1 MHASPCPPFPTSA
14 ENLLGPLQAADL
26 ISAES
31 VERAKALL
39 RTAQVHPLSALLRLN
54 AVSEASLYQA
64 YADLLAL
71 PLLGTD
77 GTDAGELALAVRRAC
92 TELGLSPDWLMLKG
106 LLVSEGEQAWQLA
119 VREEVRVP
127 PRHGPCSSAGPRP
140 DRCSAPRAVPDRP
153 ATAWR
158 DFNPITLP

>member
-14 ENLLGPLQAADL
+14 ENLLGPLLAAGL

-64 YADLLAL
+64 YADLLTL
-71 PLLGTD
+71 PLLGAD

-92 TELGLSPDWLMLKG
+92 TELGLSPDWLM
-106 LLVSEGEQAWQLA
+106 S
-119 VREEVRVP
+119 
-127 PRHGPCSSAGPRP
+127 
-140 DRCSAPRAVPDRP
+140 
-153 ATAWR
+153 
-158 DFNPITLP
+158 